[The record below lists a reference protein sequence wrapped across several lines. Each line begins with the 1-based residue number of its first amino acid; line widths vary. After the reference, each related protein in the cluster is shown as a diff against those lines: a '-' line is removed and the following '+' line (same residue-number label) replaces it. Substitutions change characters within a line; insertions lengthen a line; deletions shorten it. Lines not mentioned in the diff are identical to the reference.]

1 MLWRCS
7 NKFNFHKE
15 QNCRSSR
22 QTHRG
27 RPGVVSVCHV
37 AGWTWSV
44 DPYRKLNQKEISFW
58 DAFKKNLRLGSVW
71 DYRRGY
77 WKWLLVARDLEGLWN
92 VGYMYLYPVW
102 SGSMLKREGITR
114 DTNVDVENWFVVVKN
129 TILQKKKNINAGLFI
144 RKLHIQIKGRT
155 AEFSLPMHST
165 KATEKN
171 LENLE
176 EVWRKTPQ
184 KGNGKKSK
192 YEF

>member
-37 AGWTWSV
+37 AGWTWTV
-44 DPYRKLNQKEISFW
+44 DPHRKLNQKSSPFEMH
-58 DAFKKNLRLGSVW
+58 FKKTKDLALSEITEEGIEN
-71 DYRRGY
+71 DY
-77 WKWLLVARDLEGLWN
+77 WSPEILKVFEMC
-92 VGYMYLYPVW
+92 MYLYPVW

-114 DTNVDVENWFVVVKN
+114 DTNVDVENWFGVVKN

-144 RKLHIQIKGRT
+144 RKFTFKLK
-155 AEFSLPMHST
+155 
-165 KATEKN
+165 
-171 LENLE
+171 E
-176 EVWRKTPQ
+176 EQQSFLYLCIRRRQQRKIL
-184 KGNGKKSK
+184 KI
-192 YEF
+192 

>member
-1 MLWRCS
+1 
-7 NKFNFHKE
+7 
-15 QNCRSSR
+15 
-22 QTHRG
+22 
-27 RPGVVSVCHV
+27 
-37 AGWTWSV
+37 
-44 DPYRKLNQKEISFW
+44 
-58 DAFKKNLRLGSVW
+58 
-71 DYRRGY
+71 
-77 WKWLLVARDLEGLWN
+77 
-92 VGYMYLYPVW
+92 MYLYPVW

-114 DTNVDVENWFVVVKN
+114 DTNVDVENWFGVVKN

-184 KGNGKKSK
+184 KGKGKKSK